1 MSKNHHTMFRR
12 LTTTTLSFIR
22 NNSRSNTPTL
32 YFCPFSLSPQ
42 PWGSISHHRSRW
54 RFRHT
59 SNFHPLQSSNLQNT
73 WQQHLRSM
81 PMRFFLPFQSQLSL
95 LMGFLFF
102 SDCGGFAFF
111 NFFSFQFV
119 LLIPSRRGHLHTAV
133 EKTSMWIVPLHL
145 YQLQNYLQ
153 QNTVSLKIK

>member
-42 PWGSISHHRSRW
+42 PWWSISHHRSRW

-73 WQQHLRSM
+73 WQPRLSSM
-81 PMRFFLPFQSQLSL
+81 PMRFFLPFQSQLSVSL
-95 LMGFLFF
+95 VFSSSLTVEGSLSLISFF
-102 SDCGGFAFF
+102 SIWATH
-111 NFFSFQFV
+111 S
-119 LLIPSRRGHLHTAV
+119 LTPRSPSHSCWKNKYVNG
-133 EKTSMWIVPLHL
+133 VPLFLHI
-145 YQLQNYLQ
+145 
-153 QNTVSLKIK
+153 IKT